1 MCCLASAVSCPVLG
15 LRVSVLDPREK
26 SWRREGLIESRS
38 DLVSDHACAESSA
51 EGAGLGRFLLWVGRH
66 LTGGHQN
73 QLWLALCLLQEMS
86 PARDGRRWGCL
97 SVLESVCG
105 WKKGAQITQ

>member
-66 LTGGHQN
+66 STGGHRN
-73 QLWLALCLLQEMS
+73 QLWLALCLLQEM
-86 PARDGRRWGCL
+86 DGGGG
-97 SVLESVCG
+97 V
-105 WKKGAQITQ
+105 